1 MIDFSP
7 VWTPIVTASNSE
19 KCNYYYYSRSSSG
32 SRTIAVAL
40 SSCCGEAMLRRK
52 LPRWLQVQL
61 LDSRFQIPGSKLV
74 VFRWMLKSIMCWGR
88 PTQVRWVPT
97 RADGG
102 AASTSP
108 SATSCWWSQAGRR
121 LTGIICQ
128 IVKLETLRNIFAIK
142 FNWSQ
147 PNWNLRVALAK
158 GQSAIFNDAL
168 FLCQICCYTMV
179 SVPSMV
185 FGIISRSYILM
196 RDTILNC

>member
-1 MIDFSP
+1 M
-7 VWTPIVTASNSE
+7 
-19 KCNYYYYSRSSSG
+19 
-32 SRTIAVAL
+32 AL

-61 LDSRFQIPGSKLV
+61 LDSRFQIPGSRLV
-74 VFRWMLKSIMCWGR
+74 VFRWMLKSIMCWR
-88 PTQVRWVPT
+88 QPTPVRWVPT
-97 RADGG
+97 RAVGG

-142 FNWSQ
+142 FNLSQ
-147 PNWNLRVALAK
+147 PNWNLRVAQA
-158 GQSAIFNDAL
+158 N
-168 FLCQICCYTMV
+168 FLRHLCCCTMV
-179 SVPSMV
+179 SVPSMA

-196 RDTILNC
+196 RDTTLNC